1 MSDAAATPAVA
12 APGPNLA
19 DPTTGIEPLRPSYR
33 RYALTV
39 LLILY
44 TLNFLDRQIVTILTV
59 PIKAEL
65 QLADWQIGAITG
77 IAFAIFYT
85 VLGIPIARVA
95 ERGNRPAIISI
106 AAAVWSLFTVACG
119 FAQNFVQMALA
130 RVGVGVGEAGC
141 TPPAHSL
148 ITDYTPKDKRASAL
162 AYYHLGTPIGSLI
175 GTIAGGLIADTWGW
189 RAAFYIA
196 GIPGLLFAAVSFF
209 TLVEP
214 RLKLAAQTAAKAVAS
229 PSLGEALREL
239 RTKKTFWLLAAAASI
254 VAFNG
259 YGAAAF
265 SALFFLQNHGAEA
278 TTLAAG
284 YDMKALGFYGLTAGV
299 TGGIAGILG
308 SYFGG
313 AICDWL
319 GRSDMRW
326 HMTVPAIAGLL
337 SVPAYFAALLA
348 PSYWLALLLFMIPTF
363 LSSVWYGP
371 VYGNVQGL
379 VHPRTRATAAAILL
393 FIINIIGLGLGPLSV
408 GILSDLLSS
417 QPGWTPGEGVRW
429 SLVIFG
435 CLGIVAAALFWWA
448 RNTIREDLTS

>member
-1 MSDAAATPAVA
+1 MTDFAATPGTETPAPAAATGIQPLPA
-12 APGPNLA
+12 
-19 DPTTGIEPLRPSYR
+19 SYR

-65 QLADWQIGAITG
+65 QLHDWQIGAITG

-119 FAQNFVQMALA
+119 FAQNFAQMALA

-148 ITDYTPKDKRASAL
+148 ITDYTPKEKRASAL

-196 GIPGLLFAAVSFF
+196 GLPGLIFAAIAFF

-214 RLKLAAQTAAKAVAS
+214 RLKLAASVATKAAQS
-229 PSLGEALREL
+229 PSLREALREL

-265 SALFFLQNHGAEA
+265 AALFVMQNHGVEA
-278 TTLAAG
+278 TALAAA
-284 YDMKALGFYGLTAGV
+284 YEMKPLGFYGLTAGI

-308 SYFGG
+308 SWAGG
-313 AICDWL
+313 AICDRL
-319 GRSDMRW
+319 GRSDLRW
-326 HMTVPAIAGLL
+326 HMIVPAIAALL

-348 PSYWLALLLFMIPTF
+348 PGYWATILLFMLPTCIG
-363 LSSVWYGP
+363 SVWYGP

-379 VHPRTRATAAAILL
+379 VHPRTRATAAAVLL
-393 FIINIIGLGLGPLSV
+393 FVINIIGLGLGPLSV
-408 GILSDLLSS
+408 GILSDVLGR
-417 QPGWTPGEGVRW
+417 QEGWTPGDGIRW
-429 SLVIFG
+429 SLMIFG
-435 CLGIVAAALFWWA
+435 LFGIFAAALFWWA
-448 RNTIREDLTS
+448 RNTIRRDMAS